1 MAAPGKEYT
10 KQSLDAE
17 IPSVD
22 KLPGRSVVMRHV
34 VDQLS
39 EGELYRFYVQAVNA
53 KGRSSR
59 SPVMSAIAGSV
70 PGMDESANAT
80 YSTVRVKN
88 IDVEQP
94 RRRMLEPAD
103 L

>member
-1 MAAPGKEYT
+1 MAPPSKEFS
-10 KQSLDAE
+10 KIVLDAD

-59 SPVMSAIAGSV
+59 SPVMSAIAGTV
-70 PGMDESANAT
+70 PGMDFDGNHT
-80 YSTVRVKN
+80 YAGVRVKN

-94 RRRMLEPAD
+94 RRRMPEPAD